1 MSESPDRLPSAPSPH
16 QNEFDERQL
25 VNLARGGDAAA
36 FEQVLDRHQ
45 ERVLRVAYSILRD
58 PMDTEEVTQD
68 VFLTVFEK
76 IDSFRGDSSFSTWV
90 HRITVNA
97 ALMRK
102 RRNRSRKDI
111 LLEDVM
117 PIFAENGH
125 IAADVTDWSEQA
137 SDPALQSEA
146 RTVIQAAIDQLDEK
160 YQTVF
165 LLRDV
170 EGFSSEDTAGIL
182 ELSIP
187 AVKSRLHRARL
198 FLRRELAD
206 YFEKQ
211 ADQ

>member
-1 MSESPDRLPSAPSPH
+1 MGESSVPSSR
-16 QNEFDERQL
+16 QNELDERQL
-25 VNLARGGDAAA
+25 VELARRGDAAA

-76 IDSFRGDSSFSTWV
+76 IDSFRGDSSFSTWI

-111 LLEDVM
+111 LLEEVM
-117 PIFAENGH
+117 PVFEENGH
-125 IAADVTDWSEQA
+125 IAADVADWSEQA

-146 RTVIQAAIDQLDEK
+146 RAVIQAAVDQLDEK

-206 YFEKQ
+206 YFERQ
-211 ADQ
+211 TSQ

>member
-1 MSESPDRLPSAPSPH
+1 MGESPDRFPSIPSAH
-16 QNEFDERQL
+16 QNESDERQL
-25 VNLARGGDAAA
+25 IDLARNGDATA

-45 ERVLRVAYSILRD
+45 ERVLRVAYSILRN

-76 IDSFRGDSSFSTWV
+76 IDSFRGDSSFTTWI

-111 LLEDVM
+111 LLEEVM
-117 PIFAENGH
+117 PVFEENGH
-125 IAADVTDWSEQA
+125 IAADVPDWSEQA

-146 RTVIQAAIDQLDEK
+146 RTVIQAAVDQLDEK

-170 EGFSSEDTAGIL
+170 EGLSSEDTASIL

-198 FLRRELAD
+198 FLRRELAV

-211 ADQ
+211 AAR

>member
-1 MSESPDRLPSAPSPH
+1 MD
-16 QNEFDERQL
+16 
-25 VNLARGGDAAA
+25 LARGGDAAA
-36 FEQVLDRHQ
+36 FEQILDRHQ

-76 IDSFRGDSSFSTWV
+76 IDSFRGDSSFSTWI

-111 LLEDVM
+111 LLEEVM
-117 PIFAENGH
+117 PIFKENGH
-125 IAADVTDWSEQA
+125 IAADVADWSEQA

-146 RTVIQAAIDQLDEK
+146 RTVIQAAVDQLDEK

-170 EGFSSEDTAGIL
+170 EGLSSEDTAGIL

-206 YFEKQ
+206 YFERQ
-211 ADQ
+211 TAQ

>member
-1 MSESPDRLPSAPSPH
+1 MSESPDRLESAPSPR
-16 QNEFDERQL
+16 QNEPDERQL
-25 VNLARGGDAAA
+25 VDLARGGDAAA
-36 FEQVLDRHQ
+36 FEQILDRHQ

-76 IDSFRGDSSFSTWV
+76 IDSFRGDSSFSTWI

-111 LLEDVM
+111 LLEEVM
-117 PIFAENGH
+117 PIFKENGH
-125 IAADVTDWSEQA
+125 IAADVADWSEQA

-146 RTVIQAAIDQLDEK
+146 RTVIQAAVDQLDEK

-170 EGFSSEDTAGIL
+170 EGLSSEDTAGIL

-206 YFEKQ
+206 YFERQ
-211 ADQ
+211 TAQ

>member
-1 MSESPDRLPSAPSPH
+1 MSESPDRPLSASSPR
-16 QNEFDERQL
+16 QNEPDERQL
-25 VNLARGGDAAA
+25 VDLARRGNAAA

-45 ERVLRVAYSILRD
+45 ERVLRVAYSILRN

-76 IDSFRGDSSFSTWV
+76 IDSFRGDSSFSTWI

-102 RRNRSRKDI
+102 RRNHSRKDI
-111 LLEDVM
+111 LLEEVM

-125 IAADVTDWSEQA
+125 IAADVPDWSEQA
-137 SDPALQSEA
+137 SNPALQSEA
-146 RTVIQAAIDQLDEK
+146 RTVIQAAVDQLDEK
-160 YQTVF
+160 YQAVF

-170 EGFSSEDTAGIL
+170 EGLSSEDTAGIL

-206 YFEKQ
+206 YFERQ
-211 ADQ
+211 AAQ

>member
-1 MSESPDRLPSAPSPH
+1 MGESSVPSSR
-16 QNEFDERQL
+16 QNELDERQL
-25 VNLARGGDAAA
+25 VELARRGDAAA

-76 IDSFRGDSSFSTWV
+76 IDSFRGDSSFSTWI

-111 LLEDVM
+111 LLEEVM
-117 PIFAENGH
+117 PVFEENGH
-125 IAADVTDWSEQA
+125 IAADVADWSEQA

-146 RTVIQAAIDQLDEK
+146 RAVIQAAVDQLDEK

-170 EGFSSEDTAGIL
+170 EGFSSEETAGIL

-206 YFEKQ
+206 YFERQ
-211 ADQ
+211 TSQ